1 MNIFETK
8 PLIKKS
14 LWNRVSGSENSKNA
28 FVVFNNLLAEK
39 GIMGVERSH
48 VIEICQQYKIKDWKT
63 EFQTELRNCFLLAIG
78 NFLSDLNIDESEV
91 SQLNRLV
98 ELCCITNEEKMAIYQ
113 KAGASAYDELFVSFV
128 NDEILTDSEKEI
140 LLKLK
145 TTLSLSEESIQ
156 KLINARVH
164 EIAERSMNEILV
176 DKQIGPGELEA
187 FIAKCS
193 NLGVNYTFNEESQ
206 KVLDDYK
213 DNWRLE
219 NEPLKEIE
227 VSINLQ
233 KGEVCYYITNVTWH
247 EIRTIT
253 QAYSYGGPAI
263 RFKIVKGI
271 YFRGGRTAVRRIT
284 SDQLTELDAGKLYV
298 TNKRLIFDGL
308 VRNTTIPYKSVLAIE
323 PFEDGIRVEKEKGKS
338 PVFQTLS
345 TDHKLSIVLGRIF
358 SELKD

>member
-1 MNIFETK
+1 MNIFEAK

-14 LWNRVSGSENSKNA
+14 LWNRVSGRENSKNA
-28 FVVFNNLLAEK
+28 FITFNNLLAEK
-39 GIMGVERSH
+39 GIMGVDRSH
-48 VIEICQQYKIKDWKT
+48 VLEICRQYKIEDWKV
-63 EFQTELRNCFLLAIG
+63 EFQTELRNSFLLAIG
-78 NFLSDLNIDESEV
+78 SFLSDLSLDDAEV

-98 ELCCITNEEKMAIYQ
+98 ELLCITKEEKMEIYH
-113 KAGASAYDELFVSFV
+113 KAGSAAYDDLYVSFV
-128 NDEILTDSEKEI
+128 NDEVLTDSEKEI
-140 LLKLK
+140 LLKIK
-145 TTLSLSEESIQ
+145 NTLSLSEESIE

-164 EIAERSMNEILV
+164 EIAQQAMKEILD

-187 FIAKCS
+187 FIARCS
-193 NLGVNYTFNEESQ
+193 NLGVNYTFNEDSQ
-206 KVLDDYK
+206 KVLEDYR
-213 DNWRLE
+213 DNWKLE
-219 NEPLKEIE
+219 NEPLKEIA
-227 VSINLQ
+227 VDINLQ
-233 KGEVCYYITNVTWH
+233 KDEVCFHITNVTWH

-284 SDQLTELDAGKLYV
+284 SDELTELDAGKLYV

-308 VRNTTIPYKSVLAIE
+308 VRNTTIPYKSILAIE

-338 PVFQTLS
+338 PVFQTLN
-345 TDHKLSIVLGRIF
+345 TDFKLSIILGRIF

>member
-28 FVVFNNLLAEK
+28 FIVFNNLLAEK

-63 EFQTELRNCFLLAIG
+63 EFQAELRNCFLLAIG

-145 TTLSLSEESIQ
+145 TTLMLSEESIQ

>member
-28 FVVFNNLLAEK
+28 FIVFNNLLAEK

-63 EFQTELRNCFLLAIG
+63 EFQAELRNCFLLAIG

>member
-1 MNIFETK
+1 
-8 PLIKKS
+8 
-14 LWNRVSGSENSKNA
+14 
-28 FVVFNNLLAEK
+28 
-39 GIMGVERSH
+39 MGVERSH

-78 NFLSDLNIDESEV
+78 NFLLDLNIDESEV